1 MVRLAW
7 IAAAVVMVCGGA
19 RGDDAGATAAAA
31 ASRDTESGALTA
43 EAVVERLL
51 VPGKP
56 VTKEEVD
63 LYAPVVDAAA
73 ENDPKDAR
81 WQFAKAMLTRW
92 RGQGKDAKTAMKRV
106 VEMEPSNPDYHF
118 WYGTLIFETI
128 GDAGMLAKA
137 GLASDGKGEF
147 EKAIE
152 LDPEHVEARYGLA
165 QFYLRAPGIAGGSIK
180 KAKQQAEALLGIER
194 GVMWGHITMAQ
205 IAADDEHWDEMT
217 LRYERALEH
226 AGQQDFRVM
235 VLATHAFALMRDKK
249 DYAAAMEVATKLDGV
264 APADDPTAAFVM
276 GESHKALKEYAKAIE
291 AYLTVLGKRPESR
304 SSRYAIAQC
313 YESEGDYARAVEHY
327 RIFAEKFPDDDRASE
342 AKSKVKKL
350 EKKVG
355 SGR

>member
-7 IAAAVVMVCGGA
+7 IAAAVVMMGGSA
-19 RGDDAGATAAAA
+19 RGDDAAAA
-31 ASRDTESGALTA
+31 ASSEAESATLTP
-43 EAVVERLL
+43 EMVVERLL

-73 ENDPKDAR
+73 ENDSKDAR

-128 GDAGMLAKA
+128 NDAGMLAKA

-152 LDPEHVEARYGLA
+152 LDPAHVEARYALA

-180 KAKQQAEALLGIER
+180 KAKQQAEALLGIEK
-194 GVMWGHITMAQ
+194 GVVWGHVVYGQVAV
-205 IAADDEHWDEMT
+205 DDEEWEEMT
-217 LRYERALEH
+217 AQYEKALVV
-226 AGQQDFRVM
+226 AKGTDQKVM
-235 VLATHAFALMRDKK
+235 VLAAHAFALLREKK
-249 DYAAAMEVATKLDGV
+249 DYAAAMEVAKKLDGV

-276 GESHKALKEYAKAIE
+276 GESHKALKEYPRAIE
-291 AYLTVLGKRPESR
+291 AYLTVLKKRPESR
-304 SSRYAIAQC
+304 SSRMALAQT
-313 YESEGDYARAVEHY
+313 YEATGELAKALEHY
-327 RIFAEKFPDDDRASE
+327 RIFIEKFPDDDRASD
-342 AKSKVKKL
+342 ATSKVKKL
-350 EKKVG
+350 EKALG
-355 SGR
+355 IRH